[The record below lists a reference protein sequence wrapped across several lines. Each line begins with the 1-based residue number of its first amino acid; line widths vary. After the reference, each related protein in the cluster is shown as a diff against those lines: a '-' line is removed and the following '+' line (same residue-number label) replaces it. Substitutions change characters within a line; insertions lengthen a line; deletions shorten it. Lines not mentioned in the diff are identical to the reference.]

1 MIVASVVLVL
11 ASLSSASHE
20 SARDALQV
28 LPKRRTAIDAQL
40 PSQPLRASEQDKAQ
54 EQGSRPTKPN
64 IVLIVA
70 DDLGWNDVG
79 YHNEEI
85 RTPNLDRLVRE
96 GVELDQCYVQPQCT
110 PTRVALMT
118 GRYPSRFGKH
128 CCQASNA
135 RAFAR
140 GTATIASELKRR
152 GYDTGIFGKW
162 HLGSKPEW
170 GPKHYGFDYSYGSF
184 AGAVGMYDHRYRL
197 KSPFAKTWHRNHE
210 YCDDEGH
217 ATDIVTDEAIRWIL
231 RRREGP
237 FFCYVPYHA
246 VHTPL
251 VERDKK
257 WLEIN
262 EHIEHADRRLYAAA
276 VSHLDDAVGRIV
288 AALEKNQLRKDTIL
302 IFVSDNGAQ
311 VNHGGGAYPPPDP
324 RLRNFSSNAPLRGQK
339 THVFEGGMRVP
350 ALVSWPGVLAA
361 RKVSIPMHAVDML
374 PTLIGLAQSKE
385 AATDPEAALPGKLD
399 GRDVWRFWS
408 GEAQRYDAPRTLY
421 WVWGGK
427 RQRVAL
433 RHGPHKILRNG
444 AKQKWKLFDLA
455 KDPYEKK
462 NLAKEK
468 PELLEEMLER
478 IRAQHALDAK

>member
-1 MIVASVVLVL
+1 MIVARLALLLGLVAPL
-11 ASLSSASHE
+11 IAQDEAVEQWAS
-20 SARDALQV
+20 Q
-28 LPKRRTAIDAQL
+28 
-40 PSQPLRASEQDKAQ
+40 
-54 EQGSRPTKPN
+54 PN

-70 DDLGWNDVG
+70 DDLGWNDIG
-79 YHNEEI
+79 YHNKDI
-85 RTPNLDRLVRE
+85 RTPNLDRMQRE

-118 GRYPSRFGKH
+118 GRYPSRIGRH

-135 RAFAR
+135 RAFPR
-140 GTATIASELKRR
+140 GTATLASELRRR

-170 GPKHYGFDYSYGSF
+170 GPKHYGFAYSYGSF

-217 ATDIVTDEAIRWIL
+217 ATDIVTDEAIRWIR

-251 VERDKK
+251 VERDRR
-257 WLEIN
+257 WLEAN
-262 EHIEHADRRLYAAA
+262 AHIEQKDRRLFAAA
-276 VSHLDDAVGRIV
+276 VSHMDDAIGRIV
-288 AALEKNQLRKDTIL
+288 KALEEAQLRKDTIL

-311 VNHGGGAYPPPDP
+311 VNHRGGAYPPPDP
-324 RLRNFSSNAPLRGQK
+324 QLHNFSSNAPLRGQK

-350 ALVSWPGVLAA
+350 ALVSWPGVLSA
-361 RKVSIPMHAVDML
+361 RKVKTPMHAVDFL
-374 PTLIGLAQSKE
+374 PTLVSLAGPGDARKQSPAEKTTKQGAERSQQDQTKAARSGLPA
-385 AATDPEAALPGKLD
+385 KLD
-399 GRDVWRFWS
+399 GRNVWTFWT
-408 GEAQRYDAPRTLY
+408 GQATGYAEDRTLY

-433 RHGPHKILRNG
+433 RHGRHKVLRNG
-444 AKQKWKLFDLA
+444 ARQAWKLFDLDA
-455 KDPYEKK
+455 DPYEKA
-462 NLAKEK
+462 NLAKDK
-468 PELLEEMLER
+468 PELLAAMLER
-478 IRAQHALDAK
+478 VRAERERDAK